1 MQNTMEILTIIV
13 FVVGYLLIT
22 LEHNIHIDKAA
33 TAIITGVLCWTLYSL
48 SGVEVHHIT
57 EHLGHHLSDIA
68 GILFFLIGA
77 MTIVELIDAHQGF
90 EVITQ
95 QIRTR
100 DKRRLLWVI
109 GILTFFLSSIL
120 DNLTTTIVIVVLL
133 KKLIASPKERLYYVA
148 ATVIAANAGGA
159 WSPIGDVTTTM
170 LWIGGQLSAGNIVV
184 KLIFPSI
191 AALIVPL
198 FLISWKLKGELK
210 DIDESSNNPKNE
222 IHPREKKLVLFLGV
236 GMLLM
241 VPIYKMIT
249 HLPPYMGMLLGL
261 GILWLT
267 TEIIHR
273 EKPHEHKQSLSVL
286 HALRR
291 MDMPSIL
298 FFLGILLAVSALETQ
313 GTLPSLA
320 QWLDTSVG
328 NMDVVVIITGILSA
342 IVDNVPLVAAAM
354 GMYSLGD
361 IPSDSRFWEML
372 AFCAG
377 TGGSMLII
385 GSAAGVAAMGLE
397 KITFGW
403 YVKKITWIALLSYF
417 AGIGVYLL
425 QSAIF

>member
-1 MQNTMEILTIIV
+1 MELLTILV
-13 FVVGYLLIT
+13 FVIGYLLIT

-48 SGVEVHHIT
+48 SGVETHHLT
-57 EHLGHHLSDIA
+57 EHLGQHLSDIA

-109 GILTFFLSSIL
+109 GILTFLLSSIL

-133 KKLIASPKERLYYVA
+133 KKLIANPKDRLYYIA
-148 ATVIAANAGGA
+148 ATIIAANAGGA

-184 KLIFPSI
+184 KLILPSI

-198 FLISWKLKGELK
+198 FLISWKLKGSLTKVDDKQEDQENEL
-210 DIDESSNNPKNE
+210 
-222 IHPREKKLVLFLGV
+222 HPGEKKLVLTLGV
-236 GMLLM
+236 GLLLM
-241 VPIYKMIT
+241 VPVYKMIT
-249 HLPPYMGMLLGL
+249 HLPPYMGMMLSL

-273 EKPHEHKQSLSVL
+273 KKPHAHKKSLSVL
-286 HALRR
+286 HALQR

-298 FFLGILLAVSALETQ
+298 FFFGILLAVSALETQ

-320 QWLDTSVG
+320 RWLDTSVG

-354 GMYSLGD
+354 GMYSLADVPG
-361 IPSDSRFWEML
+361 DSRFWEML

-403 YVKKITWIALLSYF
+403 YVQKISWIALLSYF
-417 AGIGVYLL
+417 AGIGVYFL
-425 QSAIF
+425 QTAIF

>member
-1 MQNTMEILTIIV
+1 MELLIV
-13 FVVGYLLIT
+13 LVFIVGYLLIT
-22 LEHNIHIDKAA
+22 LEHSIHIDKAA
-33 TAIITGVLCWTLYSL
+33 SAIITGVLCWTLYSL
-48 SGVEVHHIT
+48 SGVETHHIS
-57 EHLGHHLSDIA
+57 EHLGHHLSEIA

-100 DKRRLLWVI
+100 DKRRLLWVV
-109 GILTFFLSSIL
+109 GILTFFLSAIL

-133 KKLIASPKERLYYVA
+133 KKLVQVPKERLYYVA

-170 LWIGGQLSAGNIVV
+170 LWIGGQLSAGNIIV
-184 KLIFPSI
+184 KLILPSI
-191 AALIVPL
+191 AALIVPMI
-198 FLISWKLKGELK
+198 LIGWRLKGDLK
-210 DIDESSNNPKNE
+210 ALDVEDNPEKE
-222 IHPREKKLVLFLGV
+222 VHPGEKKLILSLGV
-236 GMLLM
+236 LLLLM

-249 HLPPYMGMLLGL
+249 HLPPYMGMMLAL

-273 EKPHEHKQSLSVL
+273 EKEQEHKKSLSVL

-298 FFLGILLAVSALETQ
+298 FFFGILLAVSALETQ

-320 QWLDTSVG
+320 TWLDQSVG

-342 IVDNVPLVAAAM
+342 IVDNVPLVAAAI
-354 GMYSLGD
+354 GMYPLAD
-361 IPSDSRFWEML
+361 IPTDSRFWEML

-403 YVKKITWIALLSYF
+403 YVQKITWIALLSYF

-425 QSAIF
+425 QSMLF

>member
-1 MQNTMEILTIIV
+1 MEILTIIV

-48 SGVEVHHIT
+48 SGVEAHHIA
-57 EHLGHHLSDIA
+57 EHLGHHLSGIA

-133 KKLIASPKERLYYVA
+133 KKLITNPKDRLYFIA

-184 KLIFPSI
+184 KLILPSI
-191 AALIVPL
+191 TALIVPL
-198 FLISWKLKGELK
+198 VLISWKLKGDLK
-210 DIDESSNNPKNE
+210 EMVNSSDDQENGV
-222 IHPREKKLVLFLGV
+222 HPGEKKLILILGV
-236 GMLLM
+236 GLLLM
-241 VPIYKMIT
+241 VPVYKMIT
-249 HLPPYMGMLLGL
+249 HLPPYMGMMLSL

-273 EKPHEHKQSLSVL
+273 EKPHEHKKSLSVL
-286 HALRR
+286 KALER

-298 FFLGILLAVSALETQ
+298 FFFGILLALETQ

-320 QWLDTSVG
+320 RWLDTSVG

-361 IPSDSRFWEML
+361 IPADSRFWEML

-403 YVKKITWIALLSYF
+403 YFQKISWIALLSYF
-417 AGIGVYLL
+417 AGIGVYFL
-425 QSAIF
+425 QTALF

>member
-1 MQNTMEILTIIV
+1 MLVLPSFFIQNTMEILTIIV
-13 FVVGYLLIT
+13 FIVGYLLIT
-22 LEHNIHIDKAA
+22 LEHNVHIDKAA

-48 SGVEVHHIT
+48 SGVETHHIT
-57 EHLGHHLSDIA
+57 EHLGHHLSGIA

-77 MTIVELIDAHQGF
+77 MTIVELIDA
-90 EVITQ
+90 

-133 KKLIASPKERLYYVA
+133 KKLIASPKERLYYIA

-184 KLIFPSI
+184 KLILPSI
-191 AALIVPL
+191 TALIVPL
-198 FLISWKLKGELK
+198 FLISWKLKGDLK
-210 DIDESSNNPKNE
+210 EMANGSEGQENE
-222 IHPREKKLVLFLGV
+222 IHPGEKKLILFLGV
-236 GMLLM
+236 GLLLM
-241 VPIYKMIT
+241 VPVYKMIT
-249 HLPPYMGMLLGL
+249 HLPPYMGMMLGL

-273 EKPHEHKQSLSVL
+273 EKSHEHKKSLSVF
-286 HALRR
+286 HALKR

-298 FFLGILLAVSALETQ
+298 FFFGILLAVSALETQ

-320 QWLDTSVG
+320 RWLDTSVG

-361 IPSDSRFWEML
+361 IPADSRFWEML

-403 YVKKITWIALLSYF
+403 YVKKISWIALLSYF
-417 AGIGVYLL
+417 AGIGVYFL
-425 QSAIF
+425 QSALF

>member
-1 MQNTMEILTIIV
+1 MELLIV
-13 FVVGYLLIT
+13 LVFIVGYLLIT
-22 LEHNIHIDKAA
+22 LEHSVHIDKAA
-33 TAIITGVLCWTLYSL
+33 SAIITGVLCWTLYSL
-48 SGVEVHHIT
+48 SGVETHHIS
-57 EHLGHHLSDIA
+57 EHLGHHLSEIA

-100 DKRRLLWVI
+100 DKRRLLWVV
-109 GILTFFLSSIL
+109 GILTFFLSAIL

-133 KKLIASPKERLYYVA
+133 KKLVQVPKERLYYVA

-170 LWIGGQLSAGNIVV
+170 LWIGGQLSAGNIIV
-184 KLIFPSI
+184 KLILPSI
-191 AALIVPL
+191 AALIVPMI
-198 FLISWKLKGELK
+198 LIGWRLKGDLK
-210 DIDESSNNPKNE
+210 ALDVEDNPEKE
-222 IHPREKKLVLFLGV
+222 VHPGEKKLILSLGV
-236 GMLLM
+236 LLLLM

-249 HLPPYMGMLLGL
+249 HLPPYMGMMLAL

-273 EKPHEHKQSLSVL
+273 EKEQEHKKSLSVL

-298 FFLGILLAVSALETQ
+298 FFFGILLAVSALETQ

-320 QWLDTSVG
+320 TWLDQSVG

-342 IVDNVPLVAAAM
+342 IVDNVPLVAAAI
-354 GMYSLGD
+354 GMYPLAD
-361 IPSDSRFWEML
+361 IPTDSRFWEML

-403 YVKKITWIALLSYF
+403 YVQKITWIALLSYF
-417 AGIGVYLL
+417 AGIGVYFL
-425 QSAIF
+425 QSMLF

>member
-1 MQNTMEILTIIV
+1 MEILTIIV

-33 TAIITGVLCWTLYSL
+33 TAIITGVLCWTFYAL

-95 QIRTR
+95 RIRTR

-109 GILTFFLSSIL
+109 GILTFILSAIL

-133 KKLIASPKERLYYVA
+133 KKLIADPRERLYYIA
-148 ATVIAANAGGA
+148 STVIAANSGGA

-184 KLIFPSI
+184 KLILPSI

-198 FLISWKLKGELK
+198 LLISWKLKGDLK
-210 DIDESSNNPKNE
+210 DLDEDSDNSKNE
-222 IHPREKKLVLFLGV
+222 IHPGEKKMVLLLGV
-236 GMLLM
+236 GLLLM
-241 VPIYKMIT
+241 VPVYKMIT
-249 HLPPYMGMLLGL
+249 HLPPYMGMMLSL

-273 EKPHEHKQSLSVL
+273 EKPHEHKKSLSVL
-286 HALRR
+286 KALER

-298 FFLGILLAVSALETQ
+298 FFFGILLAVSALETQ

-320 QWLDTSVG
+320 RWLDSSVG

-361 IPSDSRFWEML
+361 IPADSRFWEML

>member
-1 MQNTMEILTIIV
+1 MEILTISV

-22 LEHNIHIDKAA
+22 LEHNIHINKAA
-33 TAIITGVLCWTLYSL
+33 TAILTGVLCWTFYSL
-48 SGVEVHHIT
+48 SGIEVHHIS
-57 EHLGHHLSDIA
+57 EALGHHLAEIS

-95 QIRTR
+95 QIRTQN
-100 DKRRLLWVI
+100 KRKLLWTI
-109 GILTFFLSSIL
+109 GVLTFFFSAIL

-133 KKLIASPKERLYYVA
+133 KKLITAPKERLYFIA
-148 ATVIAANAGGA
+148 ATVIAANSGGA

-170 LWIGGQLSAGNIVV
+170 LWIGGQLSAGNIIL
-184 KLIFPSI
+184 KLFLPSV

-198 FLISWKLKGELK
+198 LLISWRLQGNLQETREKEEKER
-210 DIDESSNNPKNE
+210 D
-222 IHPREKKLVLFLGV
+222 IHPGEKKLILFMGV
-236 GMLLM
+236 GLLLM
-241 VPIYKMIT
+241 VPVYKMLT
-249 HLPPYMGMLLGL
+249 HLPPYMGMMLSLGV
-261 GILWLT
+261 LWLT
-267 TEIIHR
+267 TEILHR
-273 EKPHEHKQSLSVL
+273 SKEQEHKKSLSVL
-286 HALRR
+286 NALQR

-313 GTLPSLA
+313 GTLPDLA
-320 QWLDTSVG
+320 QWLNTTVG
-328 NMDVVVIITGILSA
+328 NMDVVVIITGIFSA

-354 GMYSLGD
+354 GMYSMTD
-361 IPSDSRFWEML
+361 IPADSRFWEML

-403 YVKKITWIALLSYF
+403 YFSRITWIALLSYF
-417 AGIGVYLL
+417 AGIGVYFL
-425 QSAIF
+425 QSGLF

>member
-1 MQNTMEILTIIV
+1 MELLIV
-13 FVVGYLLIT
+13 LVFIVGYLLIT
-22 LEHNIHIDKAA
+22 LEHSIHIDKAA
-33 TAIITGVLCWTLYSL
+33 SAIITGVLCWTLYSL
-48 SGVEVHHIT
+48 SGVETHHIS
-57 EHLGHHLSDIA
+57 EHLGHHLSEIA

-100 DKRRLLWVI
+100 DKRRLLWVV
-109 GILTFFLSSIL
+109 GILTFFLSAIL

-133 KKLIASPKERLYYVA
+133 KKLVQAPKERLYYIA
-148 ATVIAANAGGA
+148 ATVISANAGGA

-184 KLIFPSI
+184 KLILPSI
-191 AALIVPL
+191 AALIVPMI
-198 FLISWKLKGELK
+198 LIGGRLKGELK
-210 DIDESSNNPKNE
+210 ALDVEDNPEKE
-222 IHPREKKLVLFLGV
+222 VHPGEKKLILFLGV
-236 GMLLM
+236 LLLLM

-249 HLPPYMGMLLGL
+249 HLPPYMGMMLALGV
-261 GILWLT
+261 LWLT

-273 EKPHEHKQSLSVL
+273 EKEQEHKKSLSVL

-298 FFLGILLAVSALETQ
+298 FFFGILLAVSALETQ

-320 QWLDTSVG
+320 TWLDQSVG

-342 IVDNVPLVAAAM
+342 IVDNVPLVAAAI
-354 GMYSLGD
+354 GMYPISD
-361 IPSDSRFWEML
+361 IPVDSRFWEML

-403 YVKKITWIALLSYF
+403 YVQKITWIALLSYF

-425 QSAIF
+425 QSAVF

>member
-1 MQNTMEILTIIV
+1 MELLTIFV
-13 FVVGYLLIT
+13 FVIGYLLIT
-22 LEHNIHIDKAA
+22 LEHNVQIDKAA

-48 SGVEVHHIT
+48 SGVEVHHLT
-57 EHLGHHLSDIA
+57 EHLGQHLSDIA

-133 KKLIASPKERLYYVA
+133 KKLIADPKDRLYYI
-148 ATVIAANAGGA
+148 ATTIIAANAGGA
-159 WSPIGDVTTTM
+159 WTPIGDVTTTM

-184 KLIFPSI
+184 KLFLPSI

-198 FLISWKLKGELK
+198 FLISWKLKGEHKELEK
-210 DIDESSNNPKNE
+210 NLGNQENE
-222 IHPREKKLVLFLGV
+222 IRTGEKRLVLVLGLS
-236 GMLLM
+236 MLLM
-241 VPIYKMIT
+241 VPVYKMIT
-249 HLPPYMGMLLGL
+249 HLPPYMGMMLGL

-273 EKPHEHKQSLSVL
+273 GKTPEHKKSLSVL
-286 HALRR
+286 KALER

-313 GTLPSLA
+313 GTLPGLA
-320 QWLDTSVG
+320 RWLDTSVG
-328 NMDVVVIITGILSA
+328 NMDVVVIITGMLSA
-342 IVDNVPLVAAAM
+342 IVDNVPLVAAAI
-354 GMYSLGD
+354 GMYPLTD
-361 IPSDSRFWEML
+361 IPPDSRFWEML
-372 AFCAG
+372 AYCAG

-403 YVKKITWIALLSYF
+403 YLQKISWIALLSYF
-417 AGIGVYLL
+417 AGIGVYFLL
-425 QSAIF
+425 NGFA

>member
-1 MQNTMEILTIIV
+1 MELLIV
-13 FVVGYLLIT
+13 LVFIVGYLLIT
-22 LEHNIHIDKAA
+22 LEHSVHIDKAA

-48 SGVEVHHIT
+48 SGVETHHIT
-57 EHLGHHLSDIA
+57 EHLGHHLSEIA

-77 MTIVELIDAHQGF
+77 MTIVELVDAHQGF

-133 KKLIASPKERLYYVA
+133 KKLIQSPKERLYYIA

-170 LWIGGQLSAGNIVV
+170 LWIGGQLSAGNIVI
-184 KLIFPSI
+184 KLILPSFM
-191 AALIVPL
+191 ALIVSMM
-198 FLISWKLKGELK
+198 LIGWRLKGDLKAFDVDNTPEK
-210 DIDESSNNPKNE
+210 DI
-222 IHPREKKLVLFLGV
+222 HPGEKRLVLFLGILL
-236 GMLLM
+236 LLM
-241 VPIYKMIT
+241 VPVYKMIT
-249 HLPPYMGMLLGL
+249 HLPPYMGMMLAL

-273 EKPHEHKQSLSVL
+273 EKEHEHKKSLSVL
-286 HALRR
+286 HALKR

-320 QWLDTSVG
+320 AWLDQSVG

-342 IVDNVPLVAAAM
+342 IVDNVPLVAAAI
-354 GMYSLGD
+354 GMYPLAD
-361 IPSDSRFWEML
+361 IPMDSRFWEML

-403 YVKKITWIALLSYF
+403 YVQKITWIALLSYF

-425 QSAIF
+425 QSTFL

>member
-1 MQNTMEILTIIV
+1 MELLIVMV

-22 LEHNIHIDKAA
+22 LEHSVHIDKAA

-48 SGVEVHHIT
+48 SGVETHHIA
-57 EHLGHHLSDIA
+57 EHLGHHLSEIA

-109 GILTFFLSSIL
+109 GILTFFLSAIL

-133 KKLIASPKERLYYVA
+133 KKLIQAPKERLYYIA

-170 LWIGGQLSAGNIVV
+170 LWIGGQLSAGNVVV
-184 KLIFPSI
+184 KLILPSI
-191 AALIVPL
+191 AALIVSTI
-198 FLISWKLKGELK
+198 LIGWRLKGDLKALDVNETAEK
-210 DIDESSNNPKNE
+210 DI
-222 IHPREKKLVLFLGV
+222 HPGEKRLVLLLGV
-236 GMLLM
+236 FLLLM
-241 VPIYKMIT
+241 VPVYKMIT
-249 HLPPYMGMLLGL
+249 HLPPYMGMMLAL

-273 EKPHEHKQSLSVL
+273 KKEQEYKKSLSVL
-286 HALRR
+286 HALQR

-298 FFLGILLAVSALETQ
+298 FFFGILLAVSALETQ

-320 QWLDTSVG
+320 AWLDQSVG

-342 IVDNVPLVAAAM
+342 IVDNVPLVAAAI
-354 GMYSLGD
+354 GMYPLAD
-361 IPSDSRFWEML
+361 IPTDSRFWEML

-403 YVKKITWIALLSYF
+403 YVQKITWIALLSYF

-425 QSAIF
+425 QSMVL

>member
-1 MQNTMEILTIIV
+1 MELLIV
-13 FVVGYLLIT
+13 LIFVIGYLLIT
-22 LEHNIHIDKAA
+22 LEHNVHIDKAA
-33 TAIITGVLCWTLYSL
+33 TAIITGVLCWTVYSL
-48 SGVEVHHIT
+48 SGVETHHIT

-109 GILTFFLSSIL
+109 GILTFLLSSIL

-133 KKLIASPKERLYYVA
+133 KKLIANPKDRLYYIA
-148 ATVIAANAGGA
+148 ATIIAANAGGA

-170 LWIGGQLSAGNIVV
+170 LWIGGQLTAGNIIV
-184 KLIFPSI
+184 KLILPSI

-198 FLISWKLKGELK
+198 FLISWRLKGELK
-210 DIDESSNNPKNE
+210 GIEEKQHNQENE
-222 IHPREKKLVLFLGV
+222 IHPGEKKLVLILGV
-236 GMLLM
+236 GLLLM

-249 HLPPYMGMLLGL
+249 HLPPYMGMMLSL

-273 EKPHEHKQSLSVL
+273 KKPHEHKQPLSVL

-298 FFLGILLAVSALETQ
+298 FFFGILLAVSALETQ

-320 QWLDTSVG
+320 SWLDTSVG

-361 IPSDSRFWEML
+361 IPADSRFWEML
-372 AFCAG
+372 AYCAG

-403 YVKKITWIALLSYF
+403 YVQKISWIALLSYF
-417 AGIGVYLL
+417 AGIGVYFL
-425 QSAIF
+425 QTAIF

>member
-1 MQNTMEILTIIV
+1 MELLVILV
-13 FVVGYLLIT
+13 FVAGYLLIT
-22 LEHNIHIDKAA
+22 LEHSVHIDKAA
-33 TAIITGVLCWTLYSL
+33 TAILTGVLCWTLYSL
-48 SGVEVHHIT
+48 SGVEIHLIS
-57 EHLGHHLSDIA
+57 EHLGEHLSEIA
-68 GILFFLIGA
+68 GILFFLMGA
-77 MTIVELIDAHQGF
+77 MTIVELVDAHQGF

-109 GILTFFLSSIL
+109 GILTFFLSAVL

-133 KKLIASPKERLYYVA
+133 KKLIPELKERLYYTAV
-148 ATVIAANAGGA
+148 TIIAANAGGA

-170 LWIGGQLSAGNIVV
+170 LWIGGQLSAGNIIV
-184 KLIFPSI
+184 KLILPSI

-198 FLISWKLKGELK
+198 LLIGSRLKGELSPNT
-210 DIDESSNNPKNE
+210 DNELEINE
-222 IHPREKKLVLFLGV
+222 IQPGEKRLILFLGV
-236 GMLLM
+236 GSLIM

-249 HLPPYMGMLLGL
+249 HLPPYMGMMLGL
-261 GILWLT
+261 GLLWLT

-273 EKPHEHKQSLSVL
+273 GKEHEQKKPLSVL
-286 HALRR
+286 SALQR

-298 FFLGILLAVSALETQ
+298 FFLGILLAVAALETQ
-313 GTLPSLA
+313 GTLPGLA
-320 QWLDTSVG
+320 SWLNQSVG

-342 IVDNVPLVAAAM
+342 IVDNVPLVAAAI
-354 GMYSLGD
+354 GMYPLAD
-361 IPSDSRFWEML
+361 IPVDNRFWEML

-403 YVKKITWIALLSYF
+403 YLQKITWVAALSYF
-417 AGIGVYLL
+417 AGIGVYFL
-425 QSAIF
+425 QSMLF

>member
-1 MQNTMEILTIIV
+1 MELLIIIV

-22 LEHNIHIDKAA
+22 LEHNVHIDKAA

-48 SGVEVHHIT
+48 SGVETHHIS

-77 MTIVELIDAHQGF
+77 MTIVELIDAHRGF

-109 GILTFFLSSIL
+109 GILTFFLSAML

-133 KKLIASPKERLYYVA
+133 KKLIASPKERLYYIA

-170 LWIGGQLSAGNIVV
+170 LWIGGQLSAGNLVI
-184 KLIFPSI
+184 KLILPSI

-198 FLISWKLKGELK
+198 FLISWRLKGDLDDIAIGSDNSGNEL
-210 DIDESSNNPKNE
+210 
-222 IHPREKKLVLFLGV
+222 HPGEKKLVLFLGV

-273 EKPHEHKQSLSVL
+273 EKPQEHKKSLSVL

-298 FFLGILLAVSALETQ
+298 FFLGILLAVSALQTQ

-320 QWLDTSVG
+320 RWLDTSVG
-328 NMDVVVIITGILSA
+328 NMDIVVIITGILSA

-361 IPSDSRFWEML
+361 IPMDSRFWEML

-403 YVKKITWIALLSYF
+403 YLKKISWIALLSYF

-425 QSAIF
+425 QTALF